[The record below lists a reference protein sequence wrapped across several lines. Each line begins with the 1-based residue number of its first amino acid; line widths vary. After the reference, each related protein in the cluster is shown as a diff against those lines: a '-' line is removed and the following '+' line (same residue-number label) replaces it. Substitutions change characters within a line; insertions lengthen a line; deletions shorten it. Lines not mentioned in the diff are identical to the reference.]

1 MNAALSPVPSPC
13 VNICRMNPVSGWCV
27 GCWRSIDEIVAWS
40 RLDDDAK
47 RAVWAQLPARRGQKA
62 KRALR
67 KPSR

>member
-1 MNAALSPVPSPC
+1 MNANLSPVPSPC

-47 RAVWAQLPARRGQKA
+47 RAVWAQLPARRGQNA
-62 KRALR
+62 QRALR